1 MIQKGVYEVTHNKK
15 IVTQL
20 QEQVA
25 ELETDL
31 QHAHQQ
37 IISRTYIIMAL
48 FVPAGYG
55 VLTLLENIFKPWLKT
70 L

>member
-20 QEQVA
+20 QEQVSGLEA
-25 ELETDL
+25 ELHT
-31 QHAHQQ
+31 AQQ
-37 IISRTYIIMAL
+37 QVISRTYIIMAL

-55 VLTLLENIFKPWLKT
+55 ILTLLENIFKPWLKT

>member
-20 QEQVA
+20 QEQVSG
-25 ELETDL
+25 LETEL
-31 QHAHQQ
+31 HTAQQQ
-37 IISRTYIIMAL
+37 IINRTYIIMAL

-55 VLTLLENIFKPWLKT
+55 ILTLLENIFKPWLKT